1 LTLPPAESSGE
12 EDISTQQ
19 NRAQASSRLSRAH
32 RDRGRPQGHR
42 CAARPWPQALVGLSK
57 VVKPPFGRAD
67 KMTDDASGGPFPSL
81 APPERLRRRSDY
93 LRAAKSGQSR
103 QSRAFK
109 LQMAMRDEKSLG
121 APRFGFTV
129 TKKVAGAVGRNRI
142 RRRLKEA
149 LRVSGALAARPG
161 RDYVFVAR
169 RAALTEPFSNLVT
182 QMADGLARLG
192 RLDAIPRPQNPKN
205 RPVAP

>member
-1 LTLPPAESSGE
+1 MRVQLSRAIWDVTSHGRAGKRKTQVLTLPPAESSGE

-93 LRAAKSGQSR
+93 LRAAQSGQSR

-149 LRVSGALAARPG
+149 LRVPAPLPLVLAETTCSSPAGRPL
-161 RDYVFVAR
+161 RSRFPT
-169 RAALTEPFSNLVT
+169 L
-182 QMADGLARLG
+182 
-192 RLDAIPRPQNPKN
+192 
-205 RPVAP
+205 